1 MTDTQLVGLKE
12 KETMSRL
19 RRSLLFVPASSE
31 RFFAKAKDS
40 PADTLIFDL
49 EDAVAPERKPAAREA
64 LKEVLR
70 DPGFARFERTV
81 RINALDTPYFLD
93 DVLAMVGAGAD
104 GLVIPKTDTAE
115 STLFVDRLVALA
127 EQRAGRPAGSVAL
140 LPLIEQP
147 QAIGNAF
154 AIARA
159 ASRVAAVAFGHGDFS
174 LAMGIKAAPSTDGIV
189 LHARCQVAIAAKAAG
204 ITPIDNVFLQIPD
217 IDGLVAETRQGKQLG
232 YEGKACIHPSQVE
245 PVNAVYTPTPE
256 EVAYARGL
264 VAAFDQAVAEGKGAV
279 TFQGRMI
286 DGPIADIERTVLA
299 RARRAGVTV

>member
-1 MTDTQLVGLKE
+1 
-12 KETMSRL
+12 MSRL

-49 EDAVAPERKPAAREA
+49 EDAVAPERKPAARDA

-93 DVLAMVGAGAD
+93 DVLAMVEANVD
-104 GLVIPKTDTAE
+104 GLVVPKTNTVE
-115 STLFVDRLVALA
+115 GILFVDRLVSLA
-127 EQRAGRPAGSVAL
+127 EKRAGRAAGSVTL

-147 QAIGNAF
+147 EAIGNVF

-159 ASRVAAVAFGHGDFS
+159 TPRIEAIAFGHGDFS
-174 LAMGIKAAPSTDGIV
+174 LAMGIKEAPSTAGIV
-189 LHARCQVAIAAKAAG
+189 LHARCQVAMAAKAAG
-204 ITPIDNVFLQIPD
+204 ITPIDNVFLQISD
-217 IDGLVAETRQGKQLG
+217 IDGLVAETRQGQQLG

-256 EVAYARGL
+256 EVAYARDL
-264 VAAFDQAVAEGKGAV
+264 LAAFDQAVAEGKGAV
-279 TFQGRMI
+279 AFRGRML
-286 DGPIADIERTVLA
+286 DGPIADIERRVLE
-299 RARRAGVTV
+299 RARKAGMSV

>member
-1 MTDTQLVGLKE
+1 M
-12 KETMSRL
+12 MSRL

-49 EDAVAPERKPAAREA
+49 EDAVAPDRKAAARDT
-64 LKEVLR
+64 LKEVLS

-93 DVLAMVGAGAD
+93 DILAMVEAGVD
-104 GLVIPKTDTAE
+104 GLVVPKTNAVDGIQ
-115 STLFVDRLVALA
+115 FVDQLVALA
-127 EQRAGRPAGSVAL
+127 EQRAERPVGSVVL

-147 QAIGNAF
+147 EAIGSAF

-159 ASRVAAVAFGHGDFS
+159 TPRIAGIAFGHGDFS
-174 LAMGIKAAPSTDGIV
+174 LAMGIKEAPSTDGIV
-189 LHARCQVAIAAKAAG
+189 LHARCQVVMAAKAAG

-232 YEGKACIHPSQVE
+232 YEGKACIHPNQVE
-245 PVNAVYTPTPE
+245 PVNTVYTPTQE
-256 EVAYARGL
+256 EVEYAREL

-279 TFQGRMI
+279 AFRGRML
-286 DGPIADIERTVLA
+286 DGPIADIERKVLE
-299 RARRAGVTV
+299 RARKAGRL